1 MRMRTFLL
9 FLFSFATLLGACSS
23 PGTPASMAG
32 QTPAVTRPDNLD
44 LAATQP
50 SHGGK
55 FTVSY
60 KSDLDPVTIN
70 QLHTWTLHVADSA
83 GKPLD
88 NAIVAIDGGMPE
100 HNHGMPTQPIVTPL
114 GSGDYRAEDMKFQ
127 MPGWWTVTVTVTD
140 TVSGAVQPDSATFNL
155 LLQ

>member
-1 MRMRTFLL
+1 MRTFLI
-9 FLFSFATLLGACSS
+9 FLFAFAVLLGACSS
-23 PGTPASMAG
+23 PSTPSSTAG
-32 QTPAVTRPDNLD
+32 QMPAVNRPANLD
-44 LAATQP
+44 LTATQP
-50 SHGGK
+50 SHEGK

-70 QLHTWTLHVADSA
+70 KLHTWTLHVADAA
-83 GKPLD
+83 GKPMD
-88 NAIVAIDGGMPE
+88 NATVAIDGGMPE

-114 GSGDYRAEDMKFQ
+114 GAGDYRAEGMKFQ

-140 TVSGAVQPDSATFNL
+140 TVGAAAQPDSATFNL

>member
-1 MRMRTFLL
+1 MRTFML
-9 FLFSFATLLGACSS
+9 FLFSCTVFLWACAS
-23 PGTPASMAG
+23 PNTPSPRAG
-32 QTPAVTRPDNLD
+32 QTPAVTQPADLD
-44 LAATQP
+44 LATTQP
-50 SHGGK
+50 SHEGK

-70 QLHTWTLHVADSA
+70 KLHTWTLHVADTA

-88 NAIVAIDGGMPE
+88 NATVAIDGGMPE

-114 GSGDYRAEDMKFQ
+114 GGGDYRAEGMKFQ

-140 TVSGAVQPDSATFNL
+140 TVGAAAQPDSATFNL
-155 LLQ
+155 MLQ

>member
-1 MRMRTFLL
+1 MLPARRPAPLHPWP
-9 FLFSFATLLGACSS
+9 GRPPQS
-23 PGTPASMAG
+23 PGPPTWTSP
-32 QTPAVTRPDNLD
+32 P
-44 LAATQP
+44 TQP

-70 QLHTWTLHVADSA
+70 KLHTWTLHVADSA

-88 NAIVAIDGGMPE
+88 NATVAIDGGMPE

-114 GSGDYRAEDMKFQ
+114 GGGDYRAEGMKFQ

-140 TVSGAVQPDSATFNL
+140 TVGGATQPDSATFNL
-155 LLQ
+155 VLQ

>member
-1 MRMRTFLL
+1 MRMRTFQLL
-9 FLFSFATLLGACSS
+9 LFSFAVLLGACAS
-23 PGTPASMAG
+23 PSTPTPMAG
-32 QTPAVTRPDNLD
+32 QTPAVTRPANLD

-70 QLHTWTLHVADSA
+70 KLHTWTVHVADSA
-83 GKPLD
+83 GKPVD
-88 NAIVAIDGGMPE
+88 NATVAIDGGMPE
-100 HNHGMPTQPIVTPL
+100 HNHGMPTQPIVTSL
-114 GSGDYRAEDMKFQ
+114 GSGDYRAEGMKFQ

-140 TVSGAVQPDSATFNL
+140 TVGAAQPDSATFNL

>member
-1 MRMRTFLL
+1 MRTCLIMLFLL
-9 FLFSFATLLGACSS
+9 AVLGACSTS
-23 PGTPASMAG
+23 STPAPMAG
-32 QTPAVTRPDNLD
+32 QTPAVTRPANLD
-44 LAATQP
+44 LATTQA
-50 SHGGK
+50 SQGGK

-70 QLHTWTLHVADSA
+70 KLHTWTVHVADSA
-83 GKPLD
+83 GQPVD
-88 NAIVAIDGGMPE
+88 NATVAIDGGMPE

-114 GSGDYRAEDMKFQ
+114 GSGDYRAEGMKFQ

-140 TVSGAVQPDSATFNL
+140 TVGTAQGDSATFNL

>member
-1 MRMRTFLL
+1 MRTFLI
-9 FLFSFATLLGACSS
+9 FLFPFAVLLGACSS
-23 PGTPASMAG
+23 PSTPSAMAG
-32 QTPAVTRPDNLD
+32 QTPAVNRPANLD

-50 SHGGK
+50 SHEGK

-70 QLHTWTLHVADSA
+70 KLHTWTLHVADST

-88 NAIVAIDGGMPE
+88 NATVAIDGGMPE

-114 GSGDYRAEDMKFQ
+114 GSGDYRAEGMKFQ

-140 TVSGAVQPDSATFNL
+140 TVGAAAQQDSATFNL
-155 LLQ
+155 VLQ

>member
-1 MRMRTFLL
+1 MRISIIALL
-9 FLFSFATLLGACSS
+9 LTVLVAGCSPS
-23 PGTPASMAG
+23 ANSTSAG
-32 QTPAVTRPDNLD
+32 QSPAVTQPADLD
-44 LAATQP
+44 LATTQP

-70 QLHTWTLHVADSA
+70 KLHTWTLHVADPA

-88 NAIVAIDGGMPE
+88 NASVAIDGGMPQ

-114 GSGDYRAEDMKFQ
+114 GGGDYRAEGMKFQ
-127 MPGWWTVTVTVTD
+127 MPGWWTVTVTVTN
-140 TVSGAVQPDSATFNL
+140 TVGGAAQPDSATFNL
-155 LLQ
+155 VLQ

>member
-1 MRMRTFLL
+1 MRMRTYLILL
-9 FLFSFATLLGACSS
+9 FSLVVLLGACSS
-23 PGTPASMAG
+23 PSTPAPMAG
-32 QTPAVTRPDNLD
+32 QTPAVTRPADLD
-44 LAATQP
+44 LATTQP

-70 QLHTWTLHVADSA
+70 KLHTWTLHVADAA

-88 NAIVAIDGGMPE
+88 NATVAIDGGMPE

-114 GSGDYRAEDMKFQ
+114 GSGDYRAEGMKFQ

-140 TVSGAVQPDSATFNL
+140 TVSAAGQPDSATFNL